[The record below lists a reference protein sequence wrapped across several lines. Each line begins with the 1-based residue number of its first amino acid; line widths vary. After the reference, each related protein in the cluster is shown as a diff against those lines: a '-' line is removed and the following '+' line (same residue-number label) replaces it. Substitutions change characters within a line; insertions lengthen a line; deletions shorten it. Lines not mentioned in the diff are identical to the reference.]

1 MVSDTTPLETKDPRP
16 KTQSSQLI
24 ITIMET
30 LLKDIRFGIRNL
42 LKHPT
47 FAVTALLT
55 LAIGIGANTTIFSF
69 VNGIL
74 LRPLPY
80 PDSERLV
87 VINETAPKRGIPS
100 MSISFPNFL
109 DWRAQNH
116 VFEDISAYGLSSN
129 FSLTGAGEPERLRGK
144 SVSQGTF
151 ELLRVA
157 PVLGRTFTAE
167 EDRPKNDG
175 VVILGH
181 ELWQRRFAGNPQIV
195 GQNVV
200 LNNRPR
206 TVIGVM
212 PPGFKFPEEA
222 ELWVPLGLDTTMF
235 TRTDHGLTSIAR
247 LKDGVTLAQAQ
258 AEMDVIARR
267 IEEQNPVSNE
277 GLGVL
282 VTSLH
287 EVLTGDYRK
296 ALLVLLGVVGF
307 VLLVA
312 SVNVANLMLAR
323 TSARQ
328 KEFAVRSAL
337 GASRWRIIRQ
347 TLTESLLISM
357 LGAALG
363 LLLSI
368 WGIKLILALIPVKLP
383 FWMNFNLDYR
393 VLAFTSAVSLLTALI
408 FGTMPAILGTRVDL
422 NHTLKEGG
430 RSAMGSAR
438 HRTRGLLV
446 VTEVALAL
454 MVLVGAGL
462 MIQSF
467 VRLRNVGPGFSE
479 KDVLTFSVIL
489 PQAKYKEPTQRG
501 EFFRQL
507 LARVNAL
514 PGVEAAAGVTNVPLK
529 GGGWGRSF
537 TVEGFPVLSVGQ
549 APMIQHTVT
558 SPGYFQTMGIPV
570 LTGRD
575 FSEWDAK
582 DAEKVTIIDE
592 RLAREYWPNESPIGK
607 RIRFGPPEDNEP
619 WHKVIG
625 VVGAVRHQQL
635 DAETRKSVYLPHL
648 QVSVNGL
655 SLVVRAKNPS
665 SLAGVLRS
673 QVREMDP
680 DLPVNELM
688 LMEEVV
694 TQSVWQSRLY
704 AILFS
709 VFAAVAVL
717 LAAIGIYGVMSY
729 SVTQRTQEIGIRM
742 ALGAQVKD
750 VLRLVVRGGLALSL
764 IGVTIGI
771 AGAFALTRLLRTLL
785 FGVTP
790 TDAATFI
797 AVSLIL
803 LFVAMLACFI
813 PARRAT
819 KVDPLVA
826 LRYE

>member
-1 MVSDTTPLETKDPRP
+1 
-16 KTQSSQLI
+16 
-24 ITIMET
+24 MET

-42 LKHPT
+42 LKNPT
-47 FAVTALLT
+47 FAITALLT

-80 PDSERLV
+80 ADSDRLV
-87 VINETAPKRGIPS
+87 VINETALKRGIPS

-116 VFEDISAYGLSSN
+116 VFEDIAAYGLSST
-129 FSLTGAGEPERLRGK
+129 FYLTGAGEPERVRGK
-144 SVSQGTF
+144 AVSQGTF
-151 ELLRVA
+151 EILRVA
-157 PVLGRTFTAE
+157 PILGRTFIPE
-167 EDRPKNDG
+167 EDRPKDDG

-181 ELWQRRFAGNPQIV
+181 DLWQRRFAGNSQIV
-195 GQNVV
+195 GQNVI
-200 LNNRPR
+200 LNSRSR
-206 TVIGVM
+206 TVVGVM
-212 PPGFKFPEEA
+212 PPGFKFPEDA

-235 TRTDHGLTSIAR
+235 TRTDHGLSCIAR
-247 LKDGVTLAQAQ
+247 LKEGVGLNQAQ
-258 AEMDVIARR
+258 AEMEVIARR
-267 IEEQNPVSNE
+267 IEEQNPVTNE
-277 GLGVL
+277 GLGIAI
-282 VTSLH
+282 TGLH

-296 ALLVLLGVVGF
+296 ALLILLGVVGF

-328 KEFAVRSAL
+328 KEFAVRAAL

-347 TLTESLLISM
+347 TLTESLLISL
-357 LGAALG
+357 LGAGLG
-363 LLLSI
+363 LLLAI
-368 WGIKLILALIPVKLP
+368 WGVKLILALIPVTLP
-383 FWMNFNLDYR
+383 FWMNFNLDLR
-393 VLAFTSAVSLLTALI
+393 VLAFTSAVSLLTALV

-430 RSAMGSAR
+430 RSANASVR

-446 VTEVALAL
+446 ITEVALAL

-467 VRLRNVGPGFSE
+467 FRLRHVGAGFSE

-489 PQAKYKEPTQRG
+489 PQAKYKEPTQRSD
-501 EFFRQL
+501 FFRQL
-507 LARVNAL
+507 LARVSAL
-514 PGVEAAAGVTNVPLK
+514 PGVDAAAGTTNVPLK
-529 GGGWGRSF
+529 GGGWGRSL

-558 SPGYFQTMGIPV
+558 TPGYFQSMGIPV
-570 LTGRD
+570 VAGRD
-575 FSEWDAK
+575 FNEWDVK

-592 RLAREYWPNESPIGK
+592 RLAREYWPNESPVGK

-625 VVGAVRHQQL
+625 VVGVVRHQRL
-635 DAETRKSVYLPHL
+635 DADTRKSVYLPHL
-648 QVSVNGL
+648 QVPANGL
-655 SLVVRAKNPS
+655 ALVVRAKNPT
-665 SLAGVLRS
+665 SLAGALRG

-694 TQSVWQSRLY
+694 SQSIWQSRLY

-709 VFAAVAVL
+709 VFAGVAVL

-729 SVTQRTQEIGIRM
+729 TVTQRTQEIGIRM
-742 ALGAQVKD
+742 ALGAQMKD
-750 VLRLVVRGGLALSL
+750 VLQLIVKSGLALSL
-764 IGVTIGI
+764 IGVALGV
-771 AGAFALTRLLRTLL
+771 AGAFALTRLLQTLL

-790 TDAATFI
+790 TDAFTFV

-803 LFVAMLACFI
+803 LFVALLACYI

>member
-1 MVSDTTPLETKDPRP
+1 
-16 KTQSSQLI
+16 
-24 ITIMET
+24 MET

-47 FAVTALLT
+47 FTITALLT

-87 VINETAPKRGIPS
+87 AINETAPKRGIPS

-109 DWRAQNH
+109 DWRSQNH
-116 VFEDISAYGLSSN
+116 VFEDIASFDSER
-129 FSLTGAGEPERLRGK
+129 FTFTGAGEPERLRGAF
-144 SVSQGTF
+144 VSQGTF

-157 PVLGRTFTAE
+157 PVLGRTFTPE
-167 EDRPKNDG
+167 EDRPKADG

-181 ELWQRRFAGNPQIV
+181 DLWQRRFGGNAQVI
-195 GQNVV
+195 GQQVV
-200 LNNRPR
+200 LNSRTR

-212 PPGFKFPEEA
+212 PPGFKFPETS

-235 TRTDHGLTSIAR
+235 TRTSHGLDCIAR
-247 LKDGVTLAQAQ
+247 LKDGVSLVQAQ

-267 IEEQNPVSNE
+267 IEEQNPVTNE

-296 ALLVLLGVVGF
+296 ALLILLGVVGF

-312 SVNVANLMLAR
+312 SANVANLMLAR

-347 TLTESLLISM
+347 TLTESLLISL
-357 LGAALG
+357 LGAGLG
-363 LLLSI
+363 LLLAI
-368 WGIKLILALIPVKLP
+368 WGIKLVLALIPITLP
-383 FWMNFNLDYR
+383 FWMNFNLDLR
-393 VLAFTSAVSLLTALI
+393 VLAFTTTVSLLTALI
-408 FGTMPAILGTRVDL
+408 FGTVPAVLGTRVDL
-422 NHTLKEGG
+422 NQTLKEGG
-430 RSAMGSAR
+430 RSAIASAR

-446 VTEVALAL
+446 ISEVALAL

-462 MIQSF
+462 MMQSF
-467 VRLRNVGPGFSE
+467 LRLRNVGAGFSE
-479 KDVLTFSVIL
+479 NDVLTFSVVL
-489 PQAKYKEPTQRG
+489 SQAKYTEPPQRSA
-501 EFFRQL
+501 FFRQL
-507 LARVNAL
+507 IERMRAL
-514 PGVEAAAGVTNVPLK
+514 PGVEAAAATSTLPLS
-529 GGGWGRSF
+529 GGGWGRSL

-558 SPGYFQTMGIPV
+558 SAGYFGTMGIPIV
-570 LTGRD
+570 AGRD
-575 FSEWDAK
+575 FNEWDAK
-582 DAEKVTIIDE
+582 DAEKVTIIDQ

-607 RIRFGPPEDNEP
+607 RVRFGPPEDNEP
-619 WHKVIG
+619 WHTVVG
-625 VVGAVRHQQL
+625 VVGAVRHQRL

-648 QVSVNGL
+648 QVPVNGL
-655 SLVVRAKNPS
+655 SLVVRAKNSS
-665 SLAGVLRS
+665 SLGGALRG

-680 DLPVNELM
+680 DLPVNNLM

-694 TQSVWQSRLY
+694 SESIWQNRLY

-709 VFAAVAVL
+709 VFAGVAVL

-742 ALGAQVKD
+742 ALGAQAKD
-750 VLRLVVRGGLALSL
+750 VLQLVVRGGLALSL
-764 IGVTIGI
+764 IGVAIGL
-771 AGAFALTRLLRTLL
+771 AGAFALSRLLRTLL

-790 TDAATFI
+790 TDAATFV
-797 AVSLIL
+797 AVSLML
-803 LFVAMLACFI
+803 LFVALLACYI

-819 KVDPLVA
+819 RVDPLEA

>member
-1 MVSDTTPLETKDPRP
+1 
-16 KTQSSQLI
+16 
-24 ITIMET
+24 MET

-47 FAVTALLT
+47 FAITALLT

-109 DWRAQNH
+109 DWRTQNH
-116 VFEDISAYGLSSN
+116 VFEDISSFDSDK
-129 FSLTGAGEPERLRGK
+129 FSLTGVGEPERLRGA

-157 PVLGRTFTAE
+157 PLLGRTFTAE
-167 EDRPKNDG
+167 EDRPKDDG

-181 ELWQRRFAGNPQIV
+181 DLWQRRFAGNAQVV
-195 GQNVV
+195 GQKVV

-212 PPGFKFPEEA
+212 PPGFKFPENS

-235 TRTDHGLTSIAR
+235 TRTSHGLDCIAR
-247 LKDGVTLAQAQ
+247 LKDGVSMVQAQ

-267 IEEQNPVSNE
+267 IEEQNPITNE

-282 VTSLH
+282 VTGLH

-296 ALLVLLGVVGF
+296 ALLILLGVVGF

-347 TLTESLLISM
+347 TLTESLLISL
-357 LGAALG
+357 LGAGVG
-363 LLLSI
+363 LLLAI
-368 WGIKLILALIPVKLP
+368 WGIKLVLALIPINLP
-383 FWMNFNLDYR
+383 FWMNFNLDLR
-393 VLAFTSAVSLLTALI
+393 VLAFTTAVSLLTALI
-408 FGTMPAILGTRVDL
+408 FGTMPAVLGTRVDL
-422 NHTLKEGG
+422 NQTLKEGG
-430 RSAMGSAR
+430 RSAIASAR

-446 VTEVALAL
+446 ITEVALAL

-467 VRLRNVGPGFSE
+467 LRLRNVGAGFSE
-479 KDVLTFSVIL
+479 KDVLTFAVIL
-489 PQAKYKEPTQRG
+489 PQAKYTEPPQRSA
-501 EFFRQL
+501 FFRQL
-507 LARVNAL
+507 LERVSAL
-514 PGVEAAAGVTNVPLK
+514 PGVEAAAATSTLPLS
-529 GGGWGRSF
+529 GGGWGRSL
-537 TVEGFPVLSVGQ
+537 TIEGFQVLSVGQ
-549 APMIQHTVT
+549 APMIQHTVAT
-558 SPGYFQTMGIPV
+558 PGYFRTLGIPMV
-570 LTGRD
+570 MGRD
-575 FSEWDAK
+575 FNEWDAENS
-582 DAEKVTIIDE
+582 EKVTIIDE

-607 RIRFGPPEDNEP
+607 RVRFGPPEDNEP
-619 WHKVIG
+619 WHTVIG
-625 VVGAVRHQQL
+625 VVGAVRHQRL
-635 DAETRKSVYLPHL
+635 DAETRKSVYLSHL
-648 QVSVNGL
+648 QVPVNGL

-665 SLAGVLRS
+665 SLIGVLRG
-673 QVREMDP
+673 QIREMDP
-680 DLPVNELM
+680 DLPVIELM

-709 VFAAVAVL
+709 VFAGVAVL

-750 VLRLVVRGGLALSL
+750 VLQLIVRGGLALSL
-764 IGVTIGI
+764 IGVAIGL
-771 AGAFALTRLLRTLL
+771 AGAFALTRLLRTML

-797 AVSLIL
+797 AVSLML
-803 LFVAMLACFI
+803 LFVALLACYI

-819 KVDPLVA
+819 RVDPLEA